1 MSVLRS
7 KRLAVLPGRS
17 VKMVRGLLVTVTVVA
32 AALIGGL
39 SSASAASNVHAT
51 NVSGTWTTTDFGVPS
66 CVQTGDRI
74 DCATTGFKSVYAGS
88 LKGASTVDFSSVAF
102 CRPAF
107 TYGSGIE
114 TFTGSIDGIGSG
126 TLTWRISFVSR
137 FDCATF
143 SVSGFRA
150 LAVIQ
155 SGTGDFA
162 GARGVITFDDLRYHG
177 VLLL

>member
-1 MSVLRS
+1 MGVLRS
-7 KRLAVLPGRS
+7 KRVAVLPGRS

-39 SSASAASNVHAT
+39 SGASAASSVRAI

-66 CVQTGDRI
+66 CTQTGDRI

-102 CRPAF
+102 CRPSF

-162 GARGVITFDDLRYHG
+162 GARGVVMFDDLRYHG
-177 VLLL
+177 VLLF